1 MRTMSGSPCLHY
13 DCSNRNS
20 FGYCKTTVCINEH
33 YQQEQWG
40 PQSTK
45 NKTDSSV
52 PTLYGYP
59 IEHLAMIAR
68 VMARENCTPEDV
80 VRMLQNAGEIAKM
93 VRDEMMEMLKESVER
108 SCKGVAND

>member
-40 PQSTK
+40 LQSTTNKSDGVVIKPQTNADRIRSMTDEELADYLSK
-45 NKTDSSV
+45 NRGGCRALTTESYVCDYYDDNLNTDCHKCW
-52 PTLYGYP
+52 L
-59 IEHLAMIAR
+59 
-68 VMARENCTPEDV
+68 DW
-80 VRMLQNAGEIAKM
+80 LQQEAT
-93 VRDEMMEMLKESVER
+93 
-108 SCKGVAND
+108 